1 MNRREFLTGV
11 GAGALAT
18 SGVGAWAGAEGKRPP
33 NIILIM
39 ADDLGCECLGCYGS
53 ASYKTPHL
61 DELAKDGMRFDHA
74 HSQPLCTPTRVKIM
88 TGQYNFRNYE
98 AFGVLGPDQT
108 TFAHVLKD
116 AGYATCVVGKWQL
129 YGRQEGW
136 EGKGSQPE
144 QAGFDEYCLWQIKGR
159 GSRYADP
166 MITQNG
172 GPLERFEGQYG
183 PDMFCEYLT
192 SYMKR
197 HRDEPFFVYYPM
209 CLTHD
214 PFVPTPDTEEWGG
227 NRDRKNL
234 KHFGDMV
241 AYMDKIVGQIVRKVK
256 KLGLQ
261 DNTLILFTGDNGTH
275 KSVTSEMKDG
285 RNIRGAKGQPTDAG
299 THVPLIANWKGVTP
313 KGSVCDDLISFEDF
327 LPTLAEAAG
336 APLPEDVPV
345 DGRSFLAQIRG
356 EKGNP
361 RDWIFCHYDPQWGD
375 RPRARFVRTKQWKLY
390 DDGRFFDVVADPL
403 EESPFAVDDTP
414 AEGQAVRKA
423 LQGVLD
429 NMK

>member
-1 MNRREFLTGV
+1 MKMNRREFLSQVGV
-11 GAGALAT
+11 GVLAASGAGAAT
-18 SGVGAWAGAEGKRPP
+18 KNRP
-33 NIILIM
+33 NIVLIM
-39 ADDLGCECLGCYGS
+39 ADDLGYECLECYGS

-61 DELAKDGMRFDHA
+61 DKLAETGVRFDHA

-98 AFGVLGPDQT
+98 AFGVLGPEQR

-116 AGYATCVVGKWQL
+116 AGYSTCVVGKWQL
-129 YGRQEGW
+129 YGRQKGW
-136 EGKGSQPE
+136 EGKGSRPE
-144 QAGFDEYCLWQIKGR
+144 QAGFDEHCLWQIEGR
-159 GSRYADP
+159 GERYADP

-172 GPLERFEGQYG
+172 GPLETLEGQYG
-183 PDMFCEYLT
+183 PAVFTEYLT

-197 HRDEPFFVYYPM
+197 HREEPFFVYFPM

-214 PFVPTPDTEEWGG
+214 PFIPTPDTEEWDD
-227 NRDRKNL
+227 NRKRKNV

-275 KSVTSEMKDG
+275 RTVKSKMKDG
-285 RNIRGAKGQPTDAG
+285 RTIRGAKGQPLDTG
-299 THVPLIANWKGVTP
+299 THVPLIASWKGVTP
-313 KGSVCDDLISFEDF
+313 NGAVCEDLISFEDF
-327 LPTLAEAAG
+327 LPTIAEAAG
-336 APLPEDVPV
+336 APLPKDVPV

-375 RPRARFVRTKQWKLY
+375 RARTRFVRTKRWKLY

-403 EESPFAVDDTP
+403 EESPYTADDTP
-414 AEGQAVRKA
+414 EEGRAVRKT
-423 LQGVLD
+423 LQGVLETI
-429 NMK
+429 K